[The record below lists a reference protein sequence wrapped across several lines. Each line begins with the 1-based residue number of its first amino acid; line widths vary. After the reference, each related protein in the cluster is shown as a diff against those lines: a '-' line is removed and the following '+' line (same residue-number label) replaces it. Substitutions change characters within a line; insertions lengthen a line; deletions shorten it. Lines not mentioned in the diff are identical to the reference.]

1 MKTLLF
7 WMCHPK
13 VDTRRIFNPVCRTQ
27 GGIRNPDVTY
37 FRIANP
43 KELVANSKE
52 LTVGINLD

>member
-43 KELVANSKE
+43 KELA
-52 LTVGINLD
+52 VGINLD